1 MEVQAITPNLA
12 TYCSSSQC
20 RIVSD
25 LAWQEGKS
33 MVDTDRS
40 SWQKLSA
47 EFEEEGYTD
56 LNVNGHEF
64 YKKGGVDKGGALNK

>member
-1 MEVQAITPNLA
+1 
-12 TYCSSSQC
+12 
-20 RIVSD
+20 
-25 LAWQEGKS
+25 